1 MILNDLKKKIKQLAA
16 SENKTRFIMVIGIAG
31 IVLIALSGIGS
42 GSKSSKQKEDS
53 AVQKVDMSE
62 TEQFKEKIKCELED
76 ILKKIDGVGE
86 CSVML
91 SVEGTSEYV
100 YAENI
105 DRTQDTDSNGS
116 SDKFS
121 NETVIIDGDGGRQAL
136 VKKVIRPN
144 INGVVVVCGGGG
156 DITVKER
163 VIKAVSAA
171 LGLSYGRICVEGKTM
186 IER

>member
-1 MILNDLKKKIKQLAA
+1 MLNDIKKKMKHLAA
-16 SENKTRFIMVIGIAG
+16 SGNRTRFIFVIGIAG
-31 IVLIALSGIGS
+31 IVLIALSGINTS
-42 GSKSSKQKEDS
+42 GKSSEKQGS
-53 AVQKVDMSE
+53 AAMQSVDTDDAE
-62 TEQFKEKIKCELED
+62 RFKEMIKGELED

-91 SVEGTSEYV
+91 SVEGTNEYV
-100 YAENI
+100 FAENT
-105 DRTQDTDSNGS
+105 DRAQDTDSNGS

-121 NETVIIDGDGGRQAL
+121 NEIVIIDGEGGRQAL
-136 VKKVIRPN
+136 VKKVIRPK
-144 INGVVVVCGGGG
+144 ISGVVVVCRGGG

-171 LGLSYGRICVEGKTM
+171 LGLPYGRICVEGKTM